1 MNSRRYLLPRY
12 YSVKKFILLGVLCA
26 SLYSSRVFARDVGVL
41 ELGNGAC
48 WLQASKEQIK
58 FASFNDKTSLNLTYK
73 LLDFTNEML
82 ILEKLEL
89 NKKVSYQVLSY
100 AFHCSGVGAS
110 VIVKAKV
117 DDLSYC
123 SWLYV
128 NNGKVEARN
137 VGLIV
142 DEKEDQ
148 ILCEGVAPL
157 EIIIGFKGPEQV
169 EDFSEFNSYIAKRTM
184 ISKTLMKIN
193 LKSEFLGKEQSIL
206 EELKK
211 SSGVKFVEF
220 NNYQY
225 PIGEAVEL
233 K

>member
-1 MNSRRYLLPRY
+1 MNSRRYLLPHY
-12 YSVKKFILLGVLCA
+12 YSVKKFILLGLLC
-26 SLYSSRVFARDVGVL
+26 SSGAFAKDIGVL
-41 ELGNGAC
+41 ELGNGSC
-48 WLQASKEQIK
+48 WLQSSREQIK
-58 FASFNDKTSLNLTYK
+58 FASFNDKTSLGLTYK
-73 LLDFTNEML
+73 MIDFTNQALIQEML
-82 ILEKLEL
+82 GS
-89 NKKVSYQVLSY
+89 NKKVNYRALSY

-110 VIVKAKV
+110 LVVKAKV

-137 VGLIV
+137 IGLML

-148 ILCEGVAPL
+148 VLCEGVAPL
-157 EIIIGFKGPEQV
+157 EILIGFKDPSQV

-193 LKSEFLGKEQSIL
+193 LKSEYLGKEQSIL
-206 EELKK
+206 EDLKK

-225 PIGEAVEL
+225 PIGEIVEL

>member
-12 YSVKKFILLGVLCA
+12 YSVKKFILLGLLC
-26 SLYSSRVFARDVGVL
+26 SSKLFAKDIGVL

-58 FASFNDKTSLNLTYK
+58 FASFNDKTSLSLTYK

-82 ILEKLEL
+82 IQEKLEL
-89 NKKVSYQVLSY
+89 NKKVSYQALSY

-137 VGLIV
+137 IGLII

-157 EIIIGFKGPEQV
+157 EILVGFKGPDQV

-184 ISKTLMKIN
+184 ISKTLMKIS
-193 LKSEFLGKEQSIL
+193 LKNEFLGKEQSIL
-206 EELKK
+206 EDLKK

-225 PIGEAVEL
+225 PIGEALEL